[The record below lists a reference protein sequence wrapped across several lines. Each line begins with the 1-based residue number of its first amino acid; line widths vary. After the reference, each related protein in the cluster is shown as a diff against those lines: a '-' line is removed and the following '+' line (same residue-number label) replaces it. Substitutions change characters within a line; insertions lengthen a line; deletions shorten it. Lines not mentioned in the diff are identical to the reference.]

1 LKAKYDFLTT
11 SNLVTKKYYPTK
23 KQESPLDL
31 ECCKELPIPPKFDS
45 LADANKYVEEWVKQK

>member
-1 LKAKYDFLTT
+1 M
-11 SNLVTKKYYPTK
+11 TKKYYPTK